1 MAESSIELR
10 HLRAFRAVMTV
21 GSTMG
26 AARVLGLSQPS
37 VSRLVGELETVRHE
51 ILFERRHGRLFPT
64 DSARQ
69 LIDEVERALE
79 GVEAVASA
87 EKWGQRPLTIAAP
100 NGLATSLLPP
110 VLKSL
115 LELYPRLRASI
126 DLMTYHETV
135 NAVAMRRADLG
146 LVKAPLDHPA
156 TDRQDLIT
164 VETVALIPL
173 GHPLASQDII
183 RVRDLRSVP
192 LVLLGRHRPF
202 RVQLDEA
209 MERAGIVPRVVL
221 ETHAVNVAR
230 SLVEAGIGITL
241 ANALIASRQV
251 RPNVVVRRFELDLPH
266 TFCVVTSRNA
276 APSPIVASAIALMRQ
291 ECKAIVAGLFD
302 TQFAG
307 HL

>member
-1 MAESSIELR
+1 MADGGIELR

-21 GSTMG
+21 GSTMD
-26 AARVLGLSQPS
+26 AARVMGLSQPS
-37 VSRLVGELETVRHE
+37 VSRLIGELETARRE

-69 LIDEVERALE
+69 LVDEVERALE
-79 GVEAVASA
+79 GFEAVASA
-87 EKWGQRPLTIAAP
+87 EKWGQRPLTIATP

-110 VLKSL
+110 VLKAML
-115 LELYPRLRASI
+115 DIYPRLKASI

-156 TDRQDLIT
+156 IDRQDLIT
-164 VETVALIPL
+164 VSTVALIPV
-173 GHPLASQDII
+173 GHPLAGRDMI
-183 RVRDLRSVP
+183 RVRDLRGVP

-209 MERAGIVPRVVL
+209 MERAGIVPNVVL

-230 SLVEAGIGITL
+230 SLVEAGIGVTL

-266 TFCVVTSRNA
+266 TFSVITSRNA
-276 APSPIVASAIALMRQ
+276 PASPVIASAIALMRETSQ
-291 ECKAIVAGLFD
+291 AIVADLFPD
-302 TQFAG
+302 
-307 HL
+307 

>member
-1 MAESSIELR
+1 MTETGIELR

-21 GSTMG
+21 GSTMD
-26 AARVLGLSQPS
+26 AARVMGLSQPS
-37 VSRLVGELETVRHE
+37 ISRLIGELETARHE

-69 LIDEVERALE
+69 LVDEVERALE
-79 GVEAVASA
+79 NVEAVASA
-87 EKWGQRPLTIAAP
+87 ENWGQRPLTIATP

-110 VLKSL
+110 VLKGL
-115 LELYPRLRASI
+115 LDTYPRLKTSI

-146 LVKAPLDHPA
+146 LVKAPIDHPA
-156 TDRQDLIT
+156 VDRQDLLT
-164 VETVALIPL
+164 VETVVLIPQ
-173 GHPLASQDII
+173 GHPLAERELV
-183 RVRDLRSVP
+183 RVRDLRGVP

-209 MERAGIVPRVVL
+209 MERAGIVPHVVL

-230 SLVEAGIGITL
+230 SLVEAGIGVTL

-251 RPNVVVRRFELDLPH
+251 RPNVVVRRFELNIPH

-276 APSPIVASAIALMRQ
+276 PASPVIATAIDLMRQ
-291 ECKAIVAGLFD
+291 TSAAIVEELFKD
-302 TQFAG
+302 
-307 HL
+307 